1 MPHEFVVLVHGE
13 IKQYHNYEDIPERF
27 DNVIKFVPEIPD
39 GPHTHDDHNEIEM
52 WNEKLKELMIRETNG
67 NNFA

>member
-1 MPHEFVVLVHGE
+1 MPHEFVILVHGE
-13 IKQYHNYEDIPERF
+13 IKHYHNYEDIPERF

-39 GPHTHDDHNEIEM
+39 GPHNHDEHTEIEM
-52 WNEKLKELMIRETNG
+52 WNKKLKELMRRETNG